1 MQAGRAAARRGSAA
15 ADQGR
20 LTSRLFVAAVP
31 PRELRERLASF
42 TAELACDGLRVL
54 PAEQLHVTVVFLGNV
69 ADAAIGAL
77 AAEMVPVTAR
87 EPAFALEVLHA
98 RPAPER
104 RPRMLWALLGAS
116 EPLVRLSRSL
126 HEVARDVAPDR
137 ANPLRGYPHITL
149 ARHRR
154 PLPELEAMELPLTEP
169 RFDVTELHLVRS
181 HLSPKGA
188 RYETVSAL
196 PLARV

>member
-1 MQAGRAAARRGSAA
+1 M
-15 ADQGR
+15 
-20 LTSRLFVAAVP
+20 AAVP

-42 TAELACDGLRVL
+42 TVKLERDGLRVL

-77 AAEMVPVTAR
+77 AAEMASVTAR

-104 RPRMLWALLGAS
+104 RPRMLWALVGAS

-126 HEVARDVAPDR
+126 HEVARHAAPDR
-137 ANPLRGYPHITL
+137 AKPLRGYPHITL
-149 ARHRR
+149 ARYRR
-154 PLPELEAMELPLTEP
+154 PLPELEAMELPLAER
-169 RFDVTELHLVRS
+169 RFDVTELHLIRS
-181 HLSPKGA
+181 HLSPKSA

-196 PLARV
+196 PLESV